1 MADNDYQN
9 DYDRSL
15 STLEDIQML
24 SEFSV
29 SPLVSH
35 AYFYLSEMKRKADAL
50 SNGQVSQYNQVGM
63 VLDEKL
69 TSIISEFFGNKSR
82 FKDFDYK
89 KNTNKIDS
97 LFPVI
102 YFKMET

>member
-1 MADNDYQN
+1 MTDKDYQN
-9 DYDRSL
+9 DYDKSL

-50 SNGQVSQYNQVGM
+50 SDGQILQYNQVGM
-63 VLDEKL
+63 VLDEKM
-69 TSIISEFFGNKSR
+69 TSIIANFFGNKSR
-82 FKDFDYK
+82 FKDFSYK
-89 KNTNKIDS
+89 VKRNFAK
-97 LFPVI
+97 
-102 YFKMET
+102 